1 MSKSILPEILSKL
14 EPYLEEIDKQWEAQ
28 PEDSRRPT
36 LPFTGDGKVNVRDI
50 TKAIGLRQ
58 SQEQHFFKKPEI
70 ASLVNALAKIQ
81 GIKPIGSRAVADQID
96 KVVSNKLSKVSS
108 EKNDLAR
115 ALAEKDGEIEAL
127 RAEVVSLKAKIEFIE
142 NTGLMIRE

>member
-28 PEDSRRPT
+28 PEDNRHPT
-36 LPFTGDGKVNVRDI
+36 LPSTVDGKVNVRDI

-115 ALAEKDGEIEAL
+115 TLAEKDGEIEAL
-127 RAEVVSLKAKIEFIE
+127 RAEIASLKAKIEFIE